1 MCVIFTAQPGV
12 MPSMLELAQMA
23 DRNPDGAGI
32 AWHDPETNT
41 VKVRKFVDCNRM
53 LGYIGTHYDEL
64 EDVAVLGHFRIA
76 THGAINI
83 TNCHPFRVSCGV
95 MAHNGVAGDYVHGPY
110 SSDSR
115 NAIRAWD
122 ADHSIDLKGQ
132 GRFALLTDDGDIDWI
147 QGGVSLHRGIR
158 VSNMLW
164 RPSRPRREPMWGSH
178 GGGTSEWGSYNGNV
192 SEFRTLPAAGDTP
205 TVASL
210 ASAGVTE

>member
-1 MCVIFTAQPGV
+1 
-12 MPSMLELAQMA
+12 MLELARMA

-32 AWHDPETNT
+32 AWHDPETNS
-41 VKVRKFVDCNRM
+41 VKVRRFVDCNRM

-76 THGAINI
+76 THGAVNI

-95 MAHNGVAGDYVHGPY
+95 MAHNGVAGDYVNGPY

-122 ADHSIDLKGQ
+122 ADHSIDLSGQ
-132 GRFALLTDDGDIDWI
+132 GRFALLTDDGRIEWV
-147 QGGVSLHRGIR
+147 QGGVSLRRGVR
-158 VSNMLW
+158 VSNMSW
-164 RPSRPRREPMWGSH
+164 RPSRSRREPMWGSYD
-178 GGGTSEWGSYNGNV
+178 GRASEWGPCDGDV
-192 SEFRTLPAAGDTP
+192 SESRPSPAAGDTP

>member
-76 THGAINI
+76 THGAVNI

-95 MAHNGVAGDYVHGPY
+95 MAHNGVAGDYVRGPY

-122 ADHSIDLKGQ
+122 ADHSTDLSGQ

-147 QGGVSLHRGIR
+147 QGGVTLRRGIR

-164 RPSRPRREPMWGSH
+164 RPSRPRRQSAWGSYD
-178 GGGTSEWGSYNGNV
+178 GSEWGSYNGNV

>member
-1 MCVIFTAQPGV
+1 MCVIFTAEPGV
-12 MPSMLELAQMA
+12 MPTMLDLARMA

-32 AWHDPETNT
+32 AWHDPETNV
-41 VKVRKFVDCNRM
+41 VKVRRFVDRNRM

-76 THGAINI
+76 THGAVNV

-95 MAHNGVAGDYVHGPY
+95 MAHNGVAGDYVNGPY

-132 GRFALLTDDGDIDWI
+132 GRFALLTDDGRIEWI
-147 QGGVSLHRGIR
+147 QGGVALRRGIR

-164 RPSRPRREPMWGSH
+164 RPSRPRRTSGWGSYD
-178 GGGTSEWGSYNGNV
+178 GRTSEWGSYDGRAA
-192 SEFRTLPAAGDTP
+192 EFRTSPAAVDTP

-210 ASAGVTE
+210 ASAGVAE